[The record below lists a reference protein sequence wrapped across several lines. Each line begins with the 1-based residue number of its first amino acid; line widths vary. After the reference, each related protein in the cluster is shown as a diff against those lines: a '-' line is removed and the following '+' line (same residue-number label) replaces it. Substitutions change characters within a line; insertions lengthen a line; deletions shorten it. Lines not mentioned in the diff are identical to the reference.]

1 MMEGEA
7 DSKAFASR
15 FGIRKG
21 EKTDFVET
29 LVRVPM
35 RICV

>member
-35 RICV
+35 